1 MNPREFGGLVL
12 LADSLQTRLHAA
24 EMQELQFS
32 AARLERL
39 SIHYLVNLS
48 QEGLWL
54 APAEGPV
61 RLAQGG
67 SREHRGRVLEHS
79 NVDQGEVQQVMGKE
93 VGLAVSAEEALETL
107 EESESCREGKIK
119 GEDA

>member
-24 EMQELQFS
+24 EMQELQF
-32 AARLERL
+32 AAAGLEQL
-39 SIHYLVNLS
+39 SFHYVVNLS

-54 APAEGPV
+54 APAEGPM

-67 SREHRGRVLEHS
+67 SCEHRARVLEHS
-79 NVDQGEVQQVMGKE
+79 NVDQGEVQ
-93 VGLAVSAEEALETL
+93 
-107 EESESCREGKIK
+107 
-119 GEDA
+119 